1 MHIDHF
7 PLYKKLSWLK
17 KTLRYLPNYK
27 KHFKK
32 CGYSKVKYLQNTKNH
47 VFFKDISI
55 NCLCDLKKSRFLKNI
70 FSTYYANNHIYL
82 CTFLK
87 FKITGSHQ
95 VFDE

>member
-47 VFFKDISI
+47 VFF
-55 NCLCDLKKSRFLKNI
+55 LK
-70 FSTYYANNHIYL
+70 IYL
-82 CTFLK
+82 LTVCAIKKNHAF
-87 FKITGSHQ
+87 
-95 VFDE
+95 